1 MTHLPIWGLQEPAVS
16 FAPIKANL
24 EVDVAIIGAGITG
37 LTLAHR
43 LKEAGRTVAVLEM
56 HAVGSGA
63 TSHTTGHLTAAMD
76 LGYSVLQASFG
87 QAGAAEAATKSM
99 AAIDY
104 IAGLV
109 ARYGIDCDFQRVSG
123 WRYTEDPEGGG
134 ELEAEYA
141 VARALGLSVELV
153 GRGPLPFMHQ
163 ALRFGDQAIIDP
175 SRYLQALARMVH
187 GDRCHIFEHSRVD
200 DVVVGDPCQVRT
212 GSYTVTAVDVV
223 HATHVPI
230 GLVLPLQLRIAPYM
244 SYVIAVRLGGQLP
257 PDMYWDTAEPYH
269 YIRPARAADGTR
281 VLLIGG
287 EDHKTGQEPD
297 TTARFTA
304 LEQYARQ
311 RFSVSEI
318 VGRWAGE
325 VFEPVDGF
333 PYIGRLGPHRHV
345 YCATGFGGTGLTLGT
360 VAAADIC
367 GLILDEARPLSFFA
381 PQRYKPVA
389 SARNFLR
396 QTGNVAW
403 RIISDRLHGADAYSV
418 GEIPPGEGRLT
429 EVEGKKLAVYREPGG
444 DLHLLSPVCPHLG
457 GIVQWNSALESWD
470 CPLHGSRFS
479 PTGEVLAGPACQ
491 ELCRI
496 QGEAPASEASPEPGP
511 QGVGV

>member
-1 MTHLPIWGLQEPAVS
+1 MTLLPIWGPQGPADR
-16 FAPIKANL
+16 FAPIQANL

-43 LKEAGRTVAVLEM
+43 LKAAGRTVAVLEM
-56 HAVGSGA
+56 QTVGSGA

-76 LGYSVLQASFG
+76 LGYSVLQATFG

-99 AAIDY
+99 AAIEY

-109 ARYGIDCDFQRVSG
+109 ARYGIDCDFERVSG
-123 WRYTEDPEGGG
+123 WRYTEDPKGGD
-134 ELEAEYA
+134 ELESEYA
-141 VARALGLSVELV
+141 VARALGLNVELA
-153 GRGPLPFMHQ
+153 GRGPLPFMRQ
-163 ALRFGDQAIIDP
+163 ALRFGDQAVINP
-175 SRYLQALARMVH
+175 SRYLQALARIVH
-187 GDRCHIFEHSRVD
+187 GDGCHIFEHSRAD
-200 DVVVGDPCQVRT
+200 SVVVGDPCAVHA
-212 GSYTVTAVDVV
+212 GSYTVKAVDVV

-230 GLVLPLQLRIAPYM
+230 GLVLPLQLRVAPYM
-244 SYVIAVRLGGQLP
+244 SYVIAVRLDGEVP
-257 PDMYWDTAEPYH
+257 PDMYWDTAVPYH
-269 YIRPARAADGTR
+269 YLRPARSAEGTR
-281 VLLIGG
+281 LLLIGG

-297 TTARFTA
+297 TAARFMA

-333 PYIGRLGPHRHV
+333 PYIGRLGPHPHI

-367 GLILDEARPLSFFA
+367 GLILDEERPLSFFR
-381 PQRYKPVA
+381 PQRYKPAA

-396 QTGNVAW
+396 ETGNVAW
-403 RIISDRLHGADAYSV
+403 RMISDRLHGADAHSV

-429 EVEGKKLAVYREPGG
+429 EIEGKKLAVYRSPTGE
-444 DLHLLSPVCPHLG
+444 LHACSPVCPHVG
-457 GIVQWNSALESWD
+457 GIVQWNSALASWD
-470 CPLHGSRFS
+470 CPLHGARFS
-479 PTGEVLAGPACQ
+479 PTGEVLSGPAC
-491 ELCRI
+491 ENLRAMEI
-496 QGEAPASEASPEPGP
+496 GAPIEDASTEAGAHGA
-511 QGVGV
+511 GV